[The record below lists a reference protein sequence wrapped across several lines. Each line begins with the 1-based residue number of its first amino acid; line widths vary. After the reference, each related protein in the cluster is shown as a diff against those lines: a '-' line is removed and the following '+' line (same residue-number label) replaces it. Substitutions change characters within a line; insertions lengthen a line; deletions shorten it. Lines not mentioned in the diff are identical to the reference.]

1 MQLSPS
7 NPIGK
12 IRFKTWKVRG
22 KPSPDGQPRLAVP
35 HPLGLDAPATPP
47 DEERGCRW
55 ALAAGGRR
63 RQGSRVC
70 FDRAAHSVRLSWR
83 CDRSEEHTSELQSLM
98 RISYAG
104 FCLKQK
110 TTL

>member
-1 MQLSPS
+1 MGVVCPFFFFKHKTAYEMRISDWSSDVCSSDLKADSAESLFIHRHYPMQLSPS

-47 DEERGCRW
+47 DEEI
-55 ALAAGGRR
+55 GR
-63 RQGSRVC
+63 
-70 FDRAAHSVRLSWR
+70 AHV
-83 CDRSEEHTSELQSLM
+83 
-98 RISYAG
+98 
-104 FCLKQK
+104 
-110 TTL
+110 

>member
-1 MQLSPS
+1 MSVHVRLLISFIFFFFKQQTAYEMRISDWSSDVCSSDL
-7 NPIGK
+7 K

-55 ALAAGGRR
+55 ALAAGRRR
-63 RQGSRVC
+63 RQGS
-70 FDRAAHSVRLSWR
+70 DRKSVV
-83 CDRSEEHTSELQSLM
+83 
-98 RISYAG
+98 
-104 FCLKQK
+104 
-110 TTL
+110 